1 MRYLI
6 GLDIGTSGAK
16 CIIADEYGRVAASAT
31 IEYPLYT
38 PQPGWAEQDPADW
51 WEAVAEGSKKILS
64 KSGVALSDI
73 EEVDIAGA
81 FGNYINPDSAC
92 AIGLIPAELRQ
103 RIVPVGN
110 AAGAG
115 AKLALTDAAAWAEAE
130 TLARTT
136 EFLEL
141 ATLPEFQDE
150 FVEQLNFED
159 EDED

>member
-1 MRYLI
+1 MLNMEELSAMAAEA
-6 GLDIGTSGAK
+6 GFTHSALLDVSTLELR
-16 CIIADEYGRVAASAT
+16 DEVRAMCSANTCRAYGKNWSC
-31 IEYPLYT
+31 P
-38 PQPGWAEQDPADW
+38 PACGELED
-51 WEAVAEGSKKILS
+51 
-64 KSGVALSDI
+64 
-73 EEVDIAGA
+73 
-81 FGNYINPDSAC
+81 
-92 AIGLIPAELRQ
+92 LRQ

-115 AKLALTDAAAWAEAE
+115 AKLALTDADAWAEAE
-130 TLARTT
+130 ALARTT

>member
-1 MRYLI
+1 M
-6 GLDIGTSGAK
+6 
-16 CIIADEYGRVAASAT
+16 
-31 IEYPLYT
+31 
-38 PQPGWAEQDPADW
+38 
-51 WEAVAEGSKKILS
+51 
-64 KSGVALSDI
+64 
-73 EEVDIAGA
+73 
-81 FGNYINPDSAC
+81 
-92 AIGLIPAELRQ
+92 
-103 RIVPVGN
+103 GN

-115 AKLALTDAAAWAEAE
+115 AKLALTDANAWAEAE

>member
-1 MRYLI
+1 MEDLIAQGAENIDLVTPTQYLPTI
-6 GLDIGTSGAK
+6 LPALEPKLPVPVVYNCGGYERVETLKTLEGKVDIYLPDLKYSDRAL
-16 CIIADEYGRVAASAT
+16 AQA
-31 IEYPLYT
+31 L
-38 PQPGWAEQDPADW
+38 
-51 WEAVAEGSKKILS
+51 
-64 KSGVALSDI
+64 SGVK
-73 EEVDIAGA
+73 
-81 FGNYINPDSAC
+81 NYCS
-92 AIGLIPAELRQ
+92 
-103 RIVPVGN
+103 V
-110 AAGAG
+110 